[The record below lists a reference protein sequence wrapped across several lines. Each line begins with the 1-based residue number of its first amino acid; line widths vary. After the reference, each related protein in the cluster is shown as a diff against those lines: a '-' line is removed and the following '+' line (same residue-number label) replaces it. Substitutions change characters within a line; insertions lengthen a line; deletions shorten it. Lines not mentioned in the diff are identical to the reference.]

1 MNSKLPV
8 FVLDRASILERLGDD
23 VEIYRMMLDMFLQDV
38 DNNCNSLAASL
49 AAGDMPTLLREVH
62 TVKGLLATF
71 SDDAGSAEA
80 LRMEMQLK
88 RGDSGGMAEAVSA
101 LQARLRE
108 VAGVLALEVAG

>member
-38 DNNCNSLAASL
+38 ENNCSALATSL
-49 AAGDMPTLLREVH
+49 AAGDMQTLLREVH

-80 LRMEMQLK
+80 LRMETRLK
-88 RGDSGGMAEAVSA
+88 GGDSSGMAEAVPA

>member
-80 LRMEMQLK
+80 LRMETRLK
-88 RGDSGGMAEAVSA
+88 GGDSSGMAEAVPA